1 MPFTN
6 VLKFFFAYI
15 YNNKQGTPMSNIKLK
30 NLLAENMRRFKTK
43 NLNEQTYD
51 EKTVT
56 LDGKLVTV
64 LDSLKV
70 LSAAEAKSMANDL
83 NCRLLTA
90 DEARDL
96 VEQSN
101 MAFASDDRFPENKQQ
116 WKAWIQDPFNED
128 NPILWNFVEN
138 KEAPKGML
146 ASRFLGIQL

>member
-1 MPFTN
+1 
-6 VLKFFFAYI
+6 V
-15 YNNKQGTPMSNIKLK
+15 IKLK

-43 NLNEQTYD
+43 NLTEQIYD
-51 EKTVT
+51 ERTLM

-64 LDSLKV
+64 LDSIKV

-101 MAFASDDRFPENKQQ
+101 TASDDRFPENKQQ

-128 NPILWNFVEN
+128 NPILWNLVEN
-138 KEAPKGML
+138 KEAPKGMR